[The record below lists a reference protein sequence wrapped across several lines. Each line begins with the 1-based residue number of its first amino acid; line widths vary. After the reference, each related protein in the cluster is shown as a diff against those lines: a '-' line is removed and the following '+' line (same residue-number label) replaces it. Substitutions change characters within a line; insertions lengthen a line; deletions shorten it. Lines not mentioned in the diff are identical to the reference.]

1 MLGKLIKYDFKA
13 MSHVMFPIYLA
24 TIAATLI
31 FSLMVK
37 LHFEEGIIFSIFAF
51 LFIIG
56 LFGSMFATVFFVV
69 SRFTRGLLKNE
80 GYLSFALPVDTA
92 THIIA
97 KVINALIW
105 GLFEGLLLLV
115 CFLIMGLFM
124 GSIEGVREF
133 IEEAIKALGLIDKDV
148 LFAML
153 RVWLIITLEMISS
166 ITLIYA
172 GFAVAHLF
180 DKHQKLVMVIFFVIV
195 SSVRSSI
202 IQIFVTMSRYSDP
215 FRNIFWYLVPV
226 LFTAIY
232 SAITWYILDRRLN
245 LE

>member
-1 MLGKLIKYDFKA
+1 
-13 MSHVMFPIYLA
+13 
-24 TIAATLI
+24 
-31 FSLMVK
+31 
-37 LHFEEGIIFSIFAF
+37 
-51 LFIIG
+51 
-56 LFGSMFATVFFVV
+56 MFATVFFAV

-180 DKHQKLVMVIFFVIV
+180 DKYQKLVMVIFFVIV

-202 IQIFVTMSRYSDP
+202 IQIFVTMSRYIDP